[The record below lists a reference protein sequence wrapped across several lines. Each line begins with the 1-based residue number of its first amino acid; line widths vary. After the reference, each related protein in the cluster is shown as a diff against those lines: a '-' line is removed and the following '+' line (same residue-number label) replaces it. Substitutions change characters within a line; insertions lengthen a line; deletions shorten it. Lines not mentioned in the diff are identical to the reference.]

1 MAQIV
6 NNNERE
12 LREVYVS
19 LNERMAL
26 IKVSPSTEI
35 PLIARRIYI
44 LTRDNDYN
52 ALIQFG
58 SP

>member
-44 LTRDNDYN
+44 LTRDND